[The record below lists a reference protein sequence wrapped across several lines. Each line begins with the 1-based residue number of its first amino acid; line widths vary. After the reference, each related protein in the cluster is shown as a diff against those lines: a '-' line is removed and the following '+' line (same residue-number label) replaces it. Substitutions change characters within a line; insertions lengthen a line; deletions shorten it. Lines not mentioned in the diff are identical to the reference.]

1 MLREK
6 ESKSLCCVVGA
17 IPPGI
22 TRGFVVTANCSSLEC
37 FAARS
42 RGEKQTDTVNSREQV
57 RGGEG
62 VAGEVE
68 EGICGVMGDM
78 VRAVDN

>member
-1 MLREK
+1 MAE
-6 ESKSLCCVVGA
+6 A
-17 IPPGI
+17 IPPDI
-22 TRGFVVTANCSSLEC
+22 TRDFVVLANCSSLEC

-42 RGEKQTDTVNSREQV
+42 RGEKQTDTVNSRKQV

-62 VAGEVE
+62 VAGEAE

-78 VRAVDN
+78 VRAVNN